1 MNSIVL
7 KGRLTSDIEVK
18 QTQSGVAVAKFSV
31 AVDRDFSKEKEV
43 DFIPCTA
50 WRTTAEFLG
59 KYFRKGQ
66 EVLLNGRLLTNKFTD
81 KDGNNRT
88 SYDVMVEKVE
98 FCGSKAQSAGV
109 EQGGFTPIADEAVSD
124 DVPF

>member
-18 QTQSGVAVAKFSV
+18 QTQSGVSVAKFSV

-50 WRTTAEFLG
+50 WRQTADFLG
-59 KYFRKGQ
+59 KFFRKGQ
-66 EVLLNGRLLTNKFTD
+66 EILLSGRLLTNKFTD
-81 KDGNNRT
+81 KDCNNRIG
-88 SYDVMVEKVE
+88 YDVMVDKVE
-98 FCGSKAQSAGV
+98 FCGSKASNSNN

>member
-18 QTQSGVAVAKFSV
+18 QTQSGVAVTKFSV
-31 AVDRDFSKEKEV
+31 AVDRDFSKEKEA

-50 WRTTAEFLG
+50 WRQTAEFLG
-59 KYFRKGQ
+59 KFFRKGQ
-66 EVLLNGRLLTNKFTD
+66 EILLSGRLLTIKFTD
-81 KDGNNRT
+81 KDGNNRIG
-88 SYDVMVEKVE
+88 YDVMVDKVE
-98 FCGSKAQSAGV
+98 FCGSKASNGNNEQS
-109 EQGGFTPIADEAVSD
+109 GFTPIADESVSD